1 MKRGAEEMSKAG
13 IPHSEIKEKLM
24 KDEEFKKEYKKL
36 KPRYDLISQIIEA
49 RNKQN
54 ITQKELA
61 FRVGTQK
68 SNISRLESGAYNP
81 SLDFI
86 MKIAE
91 GLGKE
96 IHIELR

>member
-1 MKRGAEEMSKAG
+1 MKRGAEKMSKAG

-24 KDEEFKKEYKKL
+24 KDEEFKREYEKL
-36 KPRYDLISQIIEA
+36 KPRYDLISQIIEV

-54 ITQKELA
+54 ITQEELA
-61 FRVGTQK
+61 LRVGTQK